1 MLIIIVTALMAIKKP
16 DNTSI
21 TKRKANMFLFDRMME
36 SRRSFFTTTEW
47 RRLEDVKI
55 SEYMKIKVI
64 IHIQ

>member
-1 MLIIIVTALMAIKKP
+1 MLIIIVTALMAIKKR
-16 DNTSI
+16 DNTSM
-21 TKRKANMFLFDRMME
+21 TNRTANMILFDRRIE

>member
-16 DNTSI
+16 DNTSMAN
-21 TKRKANMFLFDRMME
+21 RKANMFLFDRRME
-36 SRRSFFTTTEW
+36 SRRSFFTTTES